1 MQRTMV
7 YREITVDGLTLRLR
21 TLRPNRRCRTLTY
34 VQVFHDEHWL
44 DCGDPHHG
52 ETRSRTARSALAHYA
67 RLALRTTGAA
77 DN

>member
-1 MQRTMV
+1 MV
-7 YREITVDGLTLRLR
+7 YCEIVVDGLTLRLR

-34 VQVFHDEHWL
+34 VQVFHDERWL

-67 RLALRTTGAA
+67 HLALRKTGAA